1 VPTNAQSYPA
11 DVSEQTFLLTVRGK
25 VVPASLDETRTLHN
39 ATAGAP
45 PSVAGARALGDLSHN
60 VYTGRGEELAG
71 ELLFIDFWN
80 SLSGLGQFF
89 ANPQVEE
96 AAGQLFSARDAVVWD
111 GAPGFGDVHLA
122 VPSGRRAGGVGIL
135 RTEVTSMEKAADA
148 FRAYAANTINEARS
162 HGIVSHSVWT
172 RVPNPGQEPAAEVIA
187 IDVWMDADEMGRY
200 YELGLGFEHLG
211 PVFVGPPDTST
222 WQSAAGDWTEW

>member
-1 VPTNAQSYPA
+1 
-11 DVSEQTFLLTVRGK
+11 
-25 VVPASLDETRTLHN
+25 
-39 ATAGAP
+39 
-45 PSVAGARALGDLSHN
+45 

-96 AAGQLFSARDAVVWD
+96 GAAQLFSARDGVVWA
-111 GAPGFGDVHLA
+111 GAPDFGDVHLA
-122 VPSGRRAGGVGIL
+122 VPSGRAAGGIGIL
-135 RTEVTSMEKAADA
+135 RTQVTSMQKAADA
-148 FRAYAANTINEARS
+148 FRAYTAHTINEARS

-172 RVPNPGQEPAAEVIA
+172 RVPDPGQEPTAEVIG
-187 IDVWMDADEMGRY
+187 IDVWMDAEEMGRY

-211 PVFVGPPDTST
+211 PVFAGPPDTST
-222 WQSAAGDWTEW
+222 WQCAAGDWTEW

>member
-1 VPTNAQSYPA
+1 MPSDAQSYPA
-11 DVSEQTFLLTVRGK
+11 DASEQTFLLTVRGTA
-25 VVPASLDETRTLHN
+25 VPASLDETRTVHN

-89 ANPQVEE
+89 ANPQVEQG
-96 AAGQLFSARDAVVWD
+96 AAQLFSSREGVVWA
-111 GAPGFGDVHLA
+111 GAPNFGDVHLA
-122 VPSGRRAGGVGIL
+122 VPSGRPAAGVGIL
-135 RTEVTSMEKAADA
+135 RTEVTSMEKAAVA
-148 FRAYAANTINEARS
+148 FRAYAASTINEART

-172 RVPNPGQEPAAEVIA
+172 RVPDPGHEPAPEVIA
-187 IDVWMDADEMGRY
+187 IDVWMDGDEMGRY
-200 YELGLGFEHLG
+200 YDLGVGFEHLG
-211 PVFVGPPDTST
+211 PVFAGRPDTST
-222 WQSAAGDWTEW
+222 WLSAAGDWTEW